1 MVKKKF
7 IVNRNHLLGSHYVIK
22 RQRLQDLGGGKIIMR
37 DSSQDYYPIGEKC
50 LILDTGGIFS
60 GFILNSLDKC
70 ITTPSVINEVKD
82 EQSKN
87 IVNMVINANKL
98 AIIRPENIF
107 INKIKDEANK
117 NKVYKLSDTDIDV
130 LALSIQLKEVCKEVY
145 LVTDDYSIQKLALKL
160 GIKIVKIK
168 YKGIKEL
175 RK

>member
-1 MVKKKF
+1 MKGF
-7 IVNRNHLLGSHYVIK
+7 
-22 RQRLQDLGGGKIIMR
+22 
-37 DSSQDYYPIGEKC
+37 SQDYYPIGEKC
-50 LILDTGGIFS
+50 LVLDAGAIFS
-60 GFILNSLDKC
+60 GFILSSLDRC

-87 IVNMVINANKL
+87 SVNMVSSANKL
-98 AIIRPENIF
+98 IIIEPEKTF
-107 INKIKDEANK
+107 INKVKDEATK
-117 NKVYKLSDTDIDV
+117 NNVYKKLSNTDIDV
-130 LALSIQLKEVCKEVY
+130 LALSIQLKEFCKEVY